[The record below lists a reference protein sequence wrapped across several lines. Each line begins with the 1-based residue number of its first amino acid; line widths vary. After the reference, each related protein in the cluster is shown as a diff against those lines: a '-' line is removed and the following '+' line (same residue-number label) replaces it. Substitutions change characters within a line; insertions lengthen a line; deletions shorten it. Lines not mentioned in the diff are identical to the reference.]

1 MDKNGV
7 EDGKWGFLD
16 LILEEFINE
25 VFFKMMIVFM
35 CSLYC
40 LRRKVRKWKKIELW
54 KKIEMGK
61 D

>member
-40 LRRKVRKWKKIELW
+40 LRRKVRKWKKIEL
-54 KKIEMGK
+54 
-61 D
+61 